1 MQRNDVVPG
10 GLIVVAVESVGP
22 GSMEGCWDCG
32 RALVEGE
39 VVVRVCELAA
49 PEERYVLHRQCGVL
63 RYQNRPRYGH
73 VREHTETLAR
83 LGRAVDALVELN
95 IPGGEFE
102 ELIDEL
108 ADSFAALRAL
118 VEH

>member
-10 GLIVVAVESVGP
+10 GLIVVSVESVGP
-22 GSMEGCWDCG
+22 GSVEGCWECG
-32 RALVEGE
+32 LALGGGE

-49 PEERYVLHRQCGVL
+49 PGERYLLHRHCVEL
-63 RYQNRPRYGH
+63 RYQDRPRF
-73 VREHTETLAR
+73 VPVPEHAETFAR
-83 LGRAVDALVELN
+83 VVRAVNALTELN
-95 IPGGEFE
+95 VPGDEFE

-118 VEH
+118 VES